1 MEVLGWGRTGEGAI
15 LMGGGGG
22 VGNIDD
28 ILGRV
33 SELFHQSS

>member
-15 LMGGGGG
+15 LMGGG

-33 SELFHQSS
+33 SELFYQSS